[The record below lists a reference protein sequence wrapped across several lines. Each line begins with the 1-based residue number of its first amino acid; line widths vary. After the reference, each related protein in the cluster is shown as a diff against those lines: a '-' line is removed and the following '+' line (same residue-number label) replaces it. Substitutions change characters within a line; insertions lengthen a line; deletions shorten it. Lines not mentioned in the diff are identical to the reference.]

1 MTLRRWQ
8 SGFLLIVYFYLLS
21 GQLSFRNLKRLR
33 FGMCLSKPLR
43 STFRWTGINR
53 VPVFAN
59 MWEQNTETGCNGKD
73 ILMSS
78 IFIAKIIN
86 NNTKKQ
92 QTSKIAQVFDELSW
106 WHQYSRI
113 LQKARVT
120 RCLDMTHNHSFYTK
134 SWGGCTVRAVTIP
147 GLVNST
153 NVKVRVNR

>member
-78 IFIAKIIN
+78 IFIAKYIIN

-92 QTSKIAQVFDELSW
+92 AKSHKCLTSCHGDINIHAFYRKQVWL
-106 WHQYSRI
+106 
-113 LQKARVT
+113 
-120 RCLDMTHNHSFYTK
+120 
-134 SWGGCTVRAVTIP
+134 AVLTWPAIIHFIQNLEA
-147 GLVNST
+147 GALWVL
-153 NVKVRVNR
+153 